1 MNKPVLELIAIEKS
15 YSKGSE
21 NKIEVLKGVNLQ
33 LFPGETVALVAPS
46 GAGKSTL
53 LHIAGLLDKPLSG
66 KILISGTEIQNE
78 SDNQLTMIRREEIG
92 FVYQFHHLLDDL
104 SVEENIF
111 MPLMLK
117 NTYNRSNKIIAKD
130 LMKTLDIYKRKD
142 HLPWKLSG
150 GEKQRAAL
158 ARAIINNPM
167 FLFLDEPTG
176 NLDIENSNNIQN
188 LIFEISKK
196 YGVALITATHDNE
209 FIKLFDRVYRLENS
223 KLSISNE

>member
-1 MNKPVLELIAIEKS
+1 MNKLICNDVCKTFSIGNDNLNVLNNINLTIEQNDTIAIT
-15 YSKGSE
+15 
-21 NKIEVLKGVNLQ
+21 GV
-33 LFPGETVALVAPS
+33 S
-46 GAGKSTL
+46 GAGKSSL
-53 LHIAGLLDKPLSG
+53 LQILAGLDKPSSGNIFLDDKDFSLLSKNELS
-66 KILISGTEIQNE
+66 KIRLENF
-78 SDNQLTMIRREEIG
+78 G

-117 NTYNRSNKIIAKD
+117 NTFNSSNKIIAKD

-142 HLPWKLSG
+142 YLPWRLSG

-158 ARAIINNPM
+158 ARAIINNPI

-209 FIKLFDRVYRLENS
+209 FTKLFDRVYKLENS
-223 KLSISNE
+223 KLSIINE

>member
-1 MNKPVLELIAIEKS
+1 MNKLICNDVCKTFSIGNDNLNVLNNINLTIEQ
-15 YSKGSE
+15 
-21 NKIEVLKGVNLQ
+21 ND
-33 LFPGETVALVAPS
+33 TVAITGVS
-46 GAGKSTL
+46 GAGKSSL
-53 LHIAGLLDKPLSG
+53 LQILAGLDKPSSGNIFLDDKDFSLLSNNALS
-66 KILISGTEIQNE
+66 KIRLENF
-78 SDNQLTMIRREEIG
+78 G

-117 NTYNRSNKIIAKD
+117 NTFNRSNKIIAKD
-130 LMKTLDIYKRKD
+130 LMKTLDIYKRKN

-196 YGVALITATHDNE
+196 YGVALITVTHDNE
-209 FIKLFDRVYRLENS
+209 FSKLFDRVYKLENS
-223 KLSISNE
+223 KLSIINE

>member
-1 MNKPVLELIAIEKS
+1 MNKLICNDVCKFFKIGNDKLNVLNNINLTIEQNDTIAIT
-15 YSKGSE
+15 G
-21 NKIEVLKGVNLQ
+21 I
-33 LFPGETVALVAPS
+33 S
-46 GAGKSTL
+46 GAGKSSL
-53 LHIAGLLDKPLSG
+53 LQILAGLDKPSSGNIFLNDKDFSLLSNNALS
-66 KILISGTEIQNE
+66 KIRLENF
-78 SDNQLTMIRREEIG
+78 G

-111 MPLMLK
+111 MPLMLR
-117 NTYNRSNKIIAKD
+117 NRLNSSNKIIAKD
-130 LMKTLDIYKRKD
+130 LMKTLDIFKRKD

-209 FIKLFDRVYRLENS
+209 FIKLFDRVYTLENS

>member
-1 MNKPVLELIAIEKS
+1 MNKLICNDVCKTFSIGNDNLNVLNNINLTIEQNDTIAIT
-15 YSKGSE
+15 
-21 NKIEVLKGVNLQ
+21 GV
-33 LFPGETVALVAPS
+33 S
-46 GAGKSTL
+46 GAGKSSL
-53 LHIAGLLDKPLSG
+53 LQILAGLDKPSSGNIFLDDKDFSLLSKNELS
-66 KILISGTEIQNE
+66 KIRLENF
-78 SDNQLTMIRREEIG
+78 G

-117 NTYNRSNKIIAKD
+117 NTFNSSNKIIAKD

-142 HLPWKLSG
+142 HLPWRLSG

-158 ARAIINNPM
+158 ARAIINNPI

-176 NLDIENSNNIQN
+176 NLDIENSKNIQN
-188 LIFEISKK
+188 IIFEISKK

-209 FIKLFDRVYRLENS
+209 FTKLFDRVYKIENS
-223 KLSISNE
+223 KLSIINE

>member
-1 MNKPVLELIAIEKS
+1 MNKLICNDVCKSFRIGKDNLNVLNNI
-15 YSKGSE
+15 
-21 NKIEVLKGVNLQ
+21 NLTINQ
-33 LFPGETVALVAPS
+33 NDTVAITGVS
-46 GAGKSTL
+46 GAGKSSL
-53 LHIAGLLDKPLSG
+53 LQILAGLDKPSSGNIFLDDKDFSLLSNNALS
-66 KILISGTEIQNE
+66 KIRLENF
-78 SDNQLTMIRREEIG
+78 G

-117 NTYNRSNKIIAKD
+117 NTYNKSNKIIAKD

-209 FIKLFDRVYRLENS
+209 FIKQFDRVYRLENS

>member
-1 MNKPVLELIAIEKS
+1 MNKTILEIKNLSKS
-15 YSKGSE
+15 FSHKDG
-21 NKIEVLKGVNLQ
+21 KIELFKNINFSIKKGEL
-33 LFPGETVALVAPS
+33 VALTGPS
-46 GAGKSTL
+46 GSGKSTL
-53 LHIAGLLDKPLSG
+53 LHMIAQLDKPSSGNIFLDDKNFSLLSNNALS
-66 KILISGTEIQNE
+66 KIRLENF
-78 SDNQLTMIRREEIG
+78 G

-117 NTYNRSNKIIAKD
+117 NTFNRSNKIIAKD

-223 KLSISNE
+223 KLSINNE

>member
-1 MNKPVLELIAIEKS
+1 MNKLICNDVCKSFRIGNDNLNVLNNINLTIE
-15 YSKGSE
+15 E
-21 NKIEVLKGVNLQ
+21 ND
-33 LFPGETVALVAPS
+33 TVAITGVS
-46 GAGKSTL
+46 GAGKSSL
-53 LHIAGLLDKPLSG
+53 LQILAGLDKPSSGNIFLDDKDFSLHSKNELS
-66 KILISGTEIQNE
+66 KIRLENF
-78 SDNQLTMIRREEIG
+78 G

-117 NTYNRSNKIIAKD
+117 NTFNSSNKIIAKD

-209 FIKLFDRVYRLENS
+209 FTKLFDRVYKLENS
-223 KLSISNE
+223 KLSIINE

>member
-1 MNKPVLELIAIEKS
+1 MNKLICNDVCKTFSIGNDNLNVLNNINLTIEQNDTIAIT
-15 YSKGSE
+15 
-21 NKIEVLKGVNLQ
+21 GV
-33 LFPGETVALVAPS
+33 S
-46 GAGKSTL
+46 GAGKSSL
-53 LHIAGLLDKPLSG
+53 LQILAGLDKPSSGNIFLDDKDFSLLSKNELS
-66 KILISGTEIQNE
+66 KIRLENF
-78 SDNQLTMIRREEIG
+78 G

-117 NTYNRSNKIIAKD
+117 NTFNSSNKIIAKD

-142 HLPWKLSG
+142 HLPWRLSG

-158 ARAIINNPM
+158 ARAIINNPI

-209 FIKLFDRVYRLENS
+209 FTKLFDRVYKLENS
-223 KLSISNE
+223 KLSITNE

>member
-1 MNKPVLELIAIEKS
+1 MNKLICNDVCKSFRIGNDNLNVLNNINLTIEQ
-15 YSKGSE
+15 
-21 NKIEVLKGVNLQ
+21 ND
-33 LFPGETVALVAPS
+33 TVAITGVS
-46 GAGKSTL
+46 GAGKSSL
-53 LHIAGLLDKPLSG
+53 LQILAGLDKPSSGNIFLDDKDFSLLSNNALS
-66 KILISGTEIQNE
+66 KIRLENF
-78 SDNQLTMIRREEIG
+78 G

-209 FIKLFDRVYRLENS
+209 FTKLFDRVYKLENS
-223 KLSISNE
+223 KLSIINE

>member
-1 MNKPVLELIAIEKS
+1 MNKLICNDVCKTFSIGNDNLNVLNNINLTIEQNDTIAIT
-15 YSKGSE
+15 
-21 NKIEVLKGVNLQ
+21 GV
-33 LFPGETVALVAPS
+33 S
-46 GAGKSTL
+46 GAGKSSL
-53 LHIAGLLDKPLSG
+53 LQILAGLDKPSSGSIFLDDKDFSLFSKNELS
-66 KILISGTEIQNE
+66 KIRLENF
-78 SDNQLTMIRREEIG
+78 G

-117 NTYNRSNKIIAKD
+117 NTFNSSNKIIAKD

-142 HLPWKLSG
+142 HLPWRLSG

-158 ARAIINNPM
+158 ARAIINNPI

-176 NLDIENSNNIQN
+176 NLDIENSTNIQN

-209 FIKLFDRVYRLENS
+209 FTKLFDRVYKLENS
-223 KLSISNE
+223 KLSIINE

>member
-1 MNKPVLELIAIEKS
+1 MNKLICNDVCKSFRIGNDNLNVLNNINLTIE
-15 YSKGSE
+15 E
-21 NKIEVLKGVNLQ
+21 ND
-33 LFPGETVALVAPS
+33 TVAITGVS
-46 GAGKSTL
+46 GAGKSSL
-53 LHIAGLLDKPLSG
+53 LQILAGLDKPSSGNIFLDDKDFSSLSNNALS
-66 KILISGTEIQNE
+66 KIRLENF
-78 SDNQLTMIRREEIG
+78 G

-209 FIKLFDRVYRLENS
+209 FIKLFDTVYRLENS

>member
-1 MNKPVLELIAIEKS
+1 MNKLICNDVCKTFSIGNDNLNVLNNINLSIEQNDTIAIT
-15 YSKGSE
+15 
-21 NKIEVLKGVNLQ
+21 GV
-33 LFPGETVALVAPS
+33 S
-46 GAGKSTL
+46 GAGKSSL
-53 LHIAGLLDKPLSG
+53 LQILAGLDKPSSGNIFLDDKDFSLLSKNELS
-66 KILISGTEIQNE
+66 KIRLENF
-78 SDNQLTMIRREEIG
+78 G

-117 NTYNRSNKIIAKD
+117 NTFNSSNKIIAKD

-142 HLPWKLSG
+142 HLPWRLSG

-158 ARAIINNPM
+158 ARAIINNPI

-209 FIKLFDRVYRLENS
+209 FTKLFDRVYKLENS
-223 KLSISNE
+223 KLSIINE

>member
-1 MNKPVLELIAIEKS
+1 MNKLICNDVCKTFSIGNDNLNVLNNINLTIEQNDTIAIT
-15 YSKGSE
+15 
-21 NKIEVLKGVNLQ
+21 GV
-33 LFPGETVALVAPS
+33 S
-46 GAGKSTL
+46 GAGKSSL
-53 LHIAGLLDKPLSG
+53 LQILAGLDKPSSGNIFLDDKDFSLLSKNELS
-66 KILISGTEIQNE
+66 KIRLENF
-78 SDNQLTMIRREEIG
+78 G

-111 MPLMLK
+111 LPLMLK
-117 NTYNRSNKIIAKD
+117 NTFNSSNKIIAKD

-142 HLPWKLSG
+142 HLPWRLSG

-158 ARAIINNPM
+158 ARAIINNPI

-209 FIKLFDRVYRLENS
+209 FTKLFDRVYKLENS
-223 KLSISNE
+223 KLSIINE

>member
-1 MNKPVLELIAIEKS
+1 MNKLICNDVCKTFSIGNDNLNVLNNINLTIEQNDTIAIT
-15 YSKGSE
+15 
-21 NKIEVLKGVNLQ
+21 GV
-33 LFPGETVALVAPS
+33 S
-46 GAGKSTL
+46 GAGKSSL
-53 LHIAGLLDKPLSG
+53 LQILAGLDKPSSGNIFLDDKDFSLLSKNELS
-66 KILISGTEIQNE
+66 KIRLENF
-78 SDNQLTMIRREEIG
+78 G

-117 NTYNRSNKIIAKD
+117 NTFNKSNKIIAKD

-142 HLPWKLSG
+142 HLPWRLSG

-158 ARAIINNPM
+158 ARAIINNPI

-209 FIKLFDRVYRLENS
+209 FTKLFDRVYKLENS
-223 KLSISNE
+223 KLSIINE

>member
-1 MNKPVLELIAIEKS
+1 MNKLTCNDVCKSFRMGNDNLNVLNNINLTIEQNDTIAIT
-15 YSKGSE
+15 
-21 NKIEVLKGVNLQ
+21 GV
-33 LFPGETVALVAPS
+33 S
-46 GAGKSTL
+46 GAGKSSL
-53 LHIAGLLDKPLSG
+53 LQILAGLDKPSSGNIFLDDKDFSILSKNELS
-66 KILISGTEIQNE
+66 KIRLENF
-78 SDNQLTMIRREEIG
+78 G

-117 NTYNRSNKIIAKD
+117 NTFNRSNKIIAKD

-142 HLPWKLSG
+142 HLPWRLSG

-209 FIKLFDRVYRLENS
+209 FTKLFDRVYTLENS

>member
-1 MNKPVLELIAIEKS
+1 MSKLICNDVCKSFKIGNEKLNVLNNINLTIEQ
-15 YSKGSE
+15 
-21 NKIEVLKGVNLQ
+21 ND
-33 LFPGETVALVAPS
+33 TVAITGIS
-46 GAGKSTL
+46 GAGKSSL
-53 LHIAGLLDKPLSG
+53 LQILAGLDKPSSGNILLDDKDFSLLSNNALS
-66 KILISGTEIQNE
+66 KIRLE
-78 SDNQLTMIRREEIG
+78 SFG

-117 NTYNRSNKIIAKD
+117 NTLNRSNKIIAKD
-130 LMKTLDIYKRKD
+130 LMKTLNIYKRKD

-188 LIFEISKK
+188 LIFDISKK

-209 FIKLFDRVYRLENS
+209 FIKLFDRVYTIENS
-223 KLSISNE
+223 KLSIING

>member
-1 MNKPVLELIAIEKS
+1 MNKLICNDVCKSFRIGNDNLNVLNNINLTIEQ
-15 YSKGSE
+15 
-21 NKIEVLKGVNLQ
+21 ND
-33 LFPGETVALVAPS
+33 TVAITGVS
-46 GAGKSTL
+46 GAGKSSL
-53 LHIAGLLDKPLSG
+53 LQILAGLDKPSSGNIFLDDKDFSSLSNNALS
-66 KILISGTEIQNE
+66 KIRLENF
-78 SDNQLTMIRREEIG
+78 G

-117 NTYNRSNKIIAKD
+117 NTLNNSNKIIAKD

>member
-1 MNKPVLELIAIEKS
+1 MNKLICNDVCKSFRIGNDNLNVLNNINLTIEQ
-15 YSKGSE
+15 
-21 NKIEVLKGVNLQ
+21 ND
-33 LFPGETVALVAPS
+33 TVAITGVS
-46 GAGKSTL
+46 GAGKSSL
-53 LHIAGLLDKPLSG
+53 LQILAGLDKPSAGNIFLDHKDFSLLSNNALS
-66 KILISGTEIQNE
+66 KIRLENF
-78 SDNQLTMIRREEIG
+78 G

-117 NTYNRSNKIIAKD
+117 NTFNNSNKIIAKD

-209 FIKLFDRVYRLENS
+209 FTKLFERVNKLENS
-223 KLSISNE
+223 KLSIINE

>member
-1 MNKPVLELIAIEKS
+1 MNKLICNDVCKSFRVGNDNLNVLNNINLTIEQNDTIAIT
-15 YSKGSE
+15 
-21 NKIEVLKGVNLQ
+21 GV
-33 LFPGETVALVAPS
+33 S
-46 GAGKSTL
+46 GAGKSSL
-53 LHIAGLLDKPLSG
+53 LQILAGLDKPSSGNIFLDDKDFSLLSNNALS
-66 KILISGTEIQNE
+66 KIRLENF
-78 SDNQLTMIRREEIG
+78 G

-117 NTYNRSNKIIAKD
+117 NTLNSSNKIIAKD

-142 HLPWKLSG
+142 HLPWRLSG

-158 ARAIINNPM
+158 ARAIINNPI

-209 FIKLFDRVYRLENS
+209 FTKLFDRVYKLENS
-223 KLSISNE
+223 KLSIINE

>member
-1 MNKPVLELIAIEKS
+1 MNKLICNDVCKTFSIGNDNLNVLNNINLTIEQ
-15 YSKGSE
+15 
-21 NKIEVLKGVNLQ
+21 ND
-33 LFPGETVALVAPS
+33 TVAITGIS
-46 GAGKSTL
+46 GAGKSSL
-53 LHIAGLLDKPLSG
+53 LQILAGLDKPSSGNILLDDKDFSLLSNNALS
-66 KILISGTEIQNE
+66 KIRLE
-78 SDNQLTMIRREEIG
+78 SFG

-104 SVEENIF
+104 SIEENIF

-117 NTYNRSNKIIAKD
+117 NSLNSSNKIVAKD

-176 NLDIENSNNIQN
+176 NLDVENSNNIQN
-188 LIFEISKK
+188 LIFDVSNK

-209 FIKLFDRVYRLENS
+209 FIKLFDRVYTLENS
-223 KLSISNE
+223 KLSVNNE

>member
-1 MNKPVLELIAIEKS
+1 MNKLICNDVCKSFRIGNDNLNVLNNINLTIEQNDTIAIT
-15 YSKGSE
+15 
-21 NKIEVLKGVNLQ
+21 GV
-33 LFPGETVALVAPS
+33 S
-46 GAGKSTL
+46 GAGKSSL
-53 LHIAGLLDKPLSG
+53 LQILAGLDKPSSGNIFLDNKDFSLLSKNELS
-66 KILISGTEIQNE
+66 KIRLENF
-78 SDNQLTMIRREEIG
+78 G

-117 NTYNRSNKIIAKD
+117 NTFNSSNKIIAKD

-142 HLPWKLSG
+142 HLPWRLSG

-158 ARAIINNPM
+158 ARAIINNPI

-209 FIKLFDRVYRLENS
+209 FTKLFDRVYKIENS
-223 KLSISNE
+223 KLSIINE

>member
-1 MNKPVLELIAIEKS
+1 MNKLICNDVCKTFSIGNDNLNVLNNINLTIEQNDTIAIT
-15 YSKGSE
+15 
-21 NKIEVLKGVNLQ
+21 GV
-33 LFPGETVALVAPS
+33 S
-46 GAGKSTL
+46 GAGKSSL
-53 LHIAGLLDKPLSG
+53 LQILAGLDKPSSGNIFLDDKDFSLLSKNELS
-66 KILISGTEIQNE
+66 KIRLENF
-78 SDNQLTMIRREEIG
+78 G

-111 MPLMLK
+111 MPFMLK
-117 NTYNRSNKIIAKD
+117 NTFNSSNKIIAKD

-142 HLPWKLSG
+142 HLPWRLSG

-158 ARAIINNPM
+158 ARAIINNPI

-176 NLDIENSNNIQN
+176 NLDLENSNNIQN

-209 FIKLFDRVYRLENS
+209 FTKLFDRVYKLENS
-223 KLSISNE
+223 KLSIINE

>member
-1 MNKPVLELIAIEKS
+1 MNKLICNDVCKTFSIGNDNLNVLNNINLTIEQNDTIAIT
-15 YSKGSE
+15 
-21 NKIEVLKGVNLQ
+21 GV
-33 LFPGETVALVAPS
+33 S
-46 GAGKSTL
+46 GAGKSSL
-53 LHIAGLLDKPLSG
+53 LQILAGLDKPSSGNIFLDDKDFSLFSKNELS
-66 KILISGTEIQNE
+66 KIRLENF
-78 SDNQLTMIRREEIG
+78 G

-117 NTYNRSNKIIAKD
+117 NTFNSSNKIIAKD

-142 HLPWKLSG
+142 HLPWRLSG

-158 ARAIINNPM
+158 ARAIINNPI

-209 FIKLFDRVYRLENS
+209 FTKLFDRVYKFENS
-223 KLSISNE
+223 KLSIINE

>member
-1 MNKPVLELIAIEKS
+1 MNKLICNDVCKSFRIGNDNLNVLNNINLTIEQNDTIAIT
-15 YSKGSE
+15 
-21 NKIEVLKGVNLQ
+21 GV
-33 LFPGETVALVAPS
+33 S
-46 GAGKSTL
+46 GAGKSSL
-53 LHIAGLLDKPLSG
+53 LQILAGLDKPSSGNIFLDDKDFTLLSKNELS
-66 KILISGTEIQNE
+66 KIRLENF
-78 SDNQLTMIRREEIG
+78 G

-209 FIKLFDRVYRLENS
+209 FTKLFDRVYKLENS
-223 KLSISNE
+223 KLSIINE

>member
-1 MNKPVLELIAIEKS
+1 MNKLICNDVCKSFRIGKDNLNVLNNI
-15 YSKGSE
+15 
-21 NKIEVLKGVNLQ
+21 NLTIDQ
-33 LFPGETVALVAPS
+33 NDTVAITGVS
-46 GAGKSTL
+46 GAGKSSL
-53 LHIAGLLDKPLSG
+53 LQILAGLDKPSSGNIFLDDKDFSSLSNNALS
-66 KILISGTEIQNE
+66 KIRLENF
-78 SDNQLTMIRREEIG
+78 G

-117 NTYNRSNKIIAKD
+117 NTFNRSNKIIAKD

-176 NLDIENSNNIQN
+176 NLDIENSNNIQK

-209 FIKLFDRVYRLENS
+209 FTKLFDRVYKLENS
-223 KLSISNE
+223 KLSIINE

>member
-1 MNKPVLELIAIEKS
+1 MNKLICNDVCKS
-15 YSKGSE
+15 Y
-21 NKIEVLKGVNLQ
+21 KIGNDKLNVLNNVNLTIEQ
-33 LFPGETVALVAPS
+33 NDTVAITGIS
-46 GAGKSTL
+46 GAGKSSL
-53 LHIAGLLDKPLSG
+53 LQILAGLDKPSSGNIFLDDKDFSLLSNNALS
-66 KILISGTEIQNE
+66 KIRLE
-78 SDNQLTMIRREEIG
+78 SFG

-104 SVEENIF
+104 SIEENIF

-117 NTYNRSNKIIAKD
+117 NSLNSSNKIIAKD

-176 NLDIENSNNIQN
+176 NLDVENSNNIQN
-188 LIFEISKK
+188 LIFDVSNK

-209 FIKLFDRVYRLENS
+209 FIKLFDRVYTLENS
-223 KLSISNE
+223 KLSVNNE

>member
-1 MNKPVLELIAIEKS
+1 MNKLICNDVCKSFRIGNDNLNVLNNINLTIEQ
-15 YSKGSE
+15 
-21 NKIEVLKGVNLQ
+21 ND
-33 LFPGETVALVAPS
+33 TVAITGVS
-46 GAGKSTL
+46 GAGKSSL
-53 LHIAGLLDKPLSG
+53 LQILAGLDKPSSGNIFLDDKDFSLLSNNALS
-66 KILISGTEIQNE
+66 KIRLENF
-78 SDNQLTMIRREEIG
+78 G

-117 NTYNRSNKIIAKD
+117 NTFNNSNKIVAKD

-209 FIKLFDRVYRLENS
+209 FTKLFDRVYKLENS
-223 KLSISNE
+223 KLSIINE

>member
-1 MNKPVLELIAIEKS
+1 MNKLICNDVCKTFSIGNDNLNVLNNINLTIEENDTIAIT
-15 YSKGSE
+15 
-21 NKIEVLKGVNLQ
+21 GV
-33 LFPGETVALVAPS
+33 S
-46 GAGKSTL
+46 GAGKSSL
-53 LHIAGLLDKPLSG
+53 LQILAGLDKPSSGNIFLDDKDFSLLSKNELS
-66 KILISGTEIQNE
+66 KIRLENF
-78 SDNQLTMIRREEIG
+78 G

-117 NTYNRSNKIIAKD
+117 NTFNSSNKIIAKD

-142 HLPWKLSG
+142 HLPWRLSG

-158 ARAIINNPM
+158 ARAIINNPI

-176 NLDIENSNNIQN
+176 NLDIENSTNIQN

-209 FIKLFDRVYRLENS
+209 FTKLFDRVYKLENS
-223 KLSISNE
+223 KLSIINE

>member
-1 MNKPVLELIAIEKS
+1 MNKLICNDVCKSFKIGNDNLNVLNNINLTIEQ
-15 YSKGSE
+15 
-21 NKIEVLKGVNLQ
+21 ND
-33 LFPGETVALVAPS
+33 TVAITGVS
-46 GAGKSTL
+46 GAGKSSL
-53 LHIAGLLDKPLSG
+53 LQILAGLDKPSSGNIFLDDKDFSLLSNNALS
-66 KILISGTEIQNE
+66 KIRLENF
-78 SDNQLTMIRREEIG
+78 G

-209 FIKLFDRVYRLENS
+209 FINY
-223 KLSISNE
+223 